1 MAIRLEPKRADETRD
16 YRHDWSPFLG
26 ADDTIASEETTAE
39 GVTLDSVE
47 IEAGE
52 QSIKFWVSA
61 GADGT
66 TARIT
71 HTITTADGRAETEVF
86 VLPIQTDGP
95 VSLAVAK
102 AHLRVT
108 NNDSDA
114 LIASYITT
122 AREWVETRSGH
133 ILVQR
138 AITQSFSRWAPYL
151 ELFYRPVVEITEVAY
166 TDTDDAPQTLADYA
180 QTTGRYPFRI
190 YPDSQ
195 PSIAENSTITVTFT
209 AGYQEG
215 EEPQILIQAMLIL
228 IAGMYDN
235 RGSIPQETSDT
246 AAALCDK
253 LAAVV
258 I

>member
-1 MAIRLEPKRADETRD
+1 MAEPITLE
-16 YRHDWSPFLG
+16 
-26 ADDTIASEETTAE
+26 TAK
-39 GVTLDSVE
+39 L
-47 IEAGE
+47 
-52 QSIKFWVSA
+52 
-61 GADGT
+61 
-66 TARIT
+66 
-71 HTITTADGRAETEVF
+71 
-86 VLPIQTDGP
+86 
-95 VSLAVAK
+95 
-102 AHLRVT
+102 HLRVT
-108 NNDSDA
+108 SADQDEA
-114 LIASYITT
+114 ITRFIVT

-180 QTTGRYPFRI
+180 QTTDRYPFRI

-209 AGYQEG
+209 AGYAPG
-215 EEPQILIQAMLIL
+215 KEPQLLIQAMLIL

-253 LAAVV
+253 LAPVV